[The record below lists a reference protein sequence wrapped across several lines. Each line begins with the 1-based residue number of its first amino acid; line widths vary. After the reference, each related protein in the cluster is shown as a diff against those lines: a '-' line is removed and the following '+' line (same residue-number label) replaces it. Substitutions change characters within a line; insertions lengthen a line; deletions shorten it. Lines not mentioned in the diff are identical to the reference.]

1 MANYQLLKADI
12 DAKVYQ
18 NGAQEITGA
27 NLNSVLNAMVTTLGA
42 EYQFAGVATKDTK
55 PGTPDAKVFYI
66 ANGKGTYT
74 NFGGLEVTEDEVV
87 VLYWDSSWHKE
98 ATGIASQEKLTEL
111 DAQVSNIG
119 IENTSQGGLAD
130 LDIADE
136 KGLALARFADGHIK
150 TKNFDSSVTP
160 YVKQKP
166 TSTSD
171 LDFADE
177 NGNILVRFADGHIRT
192 KKFNSAKLPTSFRT
206 FSVLGDSY
214 STYAGFIPDGN
225 VTWYPTSAP
234 GEGQGLQNDVDS
246 VKQCWWHLFANEVKC
261 TLIQNESWSG
271 ACICYDSYGGGTTDG
286 KTKSFVQRVSKV
298 GKSDLIIIEG
308 GTNDSWAGA
317 SMGNYK
323 YSDWNESDFETYRPS
338 LAYVL
343 NYAQEHNPGSTIIF
357 MLNNGLSQEIIES
370 TETIC
375 AYYDVNLLKL
385 YNISKQS
392 NHPNKAGMIQIKN
405 QLIEYINNLIL

>member
-1 MANYQLLKADI
+1 MANYNNLKTAIQDVI
-12 DAKVYQ
+12 KA
-18 NGAQEITGA
+18 NGNQEIEGDILQNA
-27 NLNSVLNAMVTTLGA
+27 LLSIINSLGA
-42 EYQFAGVATKDTK
+42 GYQFIGVATTK
-55 PGTPDAKVFYI
+55 TNPGTPDQKVFYI
-66 ANGKGTYT
+66 ANGKGPYS
-74 NFGGLEVTEDEVV
+74 NFSGINVDEDEVV
-87 VLYWDSSWHKE
+87 VLYWDSSWHKVS
-98 ATGIASQEKLTEL
+98 TGIASNSMLTEL

-192 KKFNSAKLPTSFRT
+192 KKFNSAKLSTSFRT

-214 STYAGFIPDGN
+214 STYAGFIPSGN

-234 GEGQGLQNDVDS
+234 GEGLGLQNDVDS
-246 VKQCWWHLFANEVKC
+246 VKQCWWHLFANEVRC

-271 ACICYDSYGGGTTDG
+271 ACICYDSYGSGATDG